1 MKTDS
6 SCQKVPSN
14 KTSLA
19 FPTLREVQTSP
30 AEQNL
35 FQSSHISPTGSHQ
48 HPLSRNEGPSLL
60 VCFPRRFL
68 LVKKFCSSKK
78 TILYLAGKCVFLV
91 FTSLQTL
98 VYSCSSHNWQRHGW
112 IRFVF
117 CAGLFQYKLKWKER
131 LNFMANGFENI
142 NKHSEWQNTFHTVI
156 GGLFFSL
163 QGLLPSWPVSLYIMN
178 YNPNLYASEYHFLI
192 KTVPVAGSLHWIA
205 LDCAGVHIIMSILF
219 RCQFQIN
226 I

>member
-1 MKTDS
+1 MNDS

-30 AEQNL
+30 AEQKPL
-35 FQSSHISPTGSHQ
+35 PVFTHLELSVTKTVSPTGSHQ

-91 FTSLQTL
+91 FTSLQML

-117 CAGLFQYKLKWKER
+117 CAGLFQYKLK
-131 LNFMANGFENI
+131 
-142 NKHSEWQNTFHTVI
+142 
-156 GGLFFSL
+156 
-163 QGLLPSWPVSLYIMN
+163 
-178 YNPNLYASEYHFLI
+178 
-192 KTVPVAGSLHWIA
+192 
-205 LDCAGVHIIMSILF
+205 
-219 RCQFQIN
+219 
-226 I
+226 

>member
-112 IRFVF
+112 ICFVF
-117 CAGLFQYKLKWKER
+117 CAGLLQYKLK
-131 LNFMANGFENI
+131 
-142 NKHSEWQNTFHTVI
+142 
-156 GGLFFSL
+156 
-163 QGLLPSWPVSLYIMN
+163 
-178 YNPNLYASEYHFLI
+178 
-192 KTVPVAGSLHWIA
+192 
-205 LDCAGVHIIMSILF
+205 
-219 RCQFQIN
+219 
-226 I
+226 

>member
-142 NKHSEWQNTFHTVI
+142 NKHSEWQNAFHTVI

-163 QGLLPSWPVSLYIMN
+163 QGLLQSWPVSLYIMN